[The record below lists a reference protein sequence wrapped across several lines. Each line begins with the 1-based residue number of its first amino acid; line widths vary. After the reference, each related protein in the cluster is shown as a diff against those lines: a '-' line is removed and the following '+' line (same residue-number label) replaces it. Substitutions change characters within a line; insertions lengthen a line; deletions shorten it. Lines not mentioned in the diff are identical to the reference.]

1 MRSMIDPGAA
11 MREPAKRAALSISAA
26 AAAGRIGIP
35 MLASAFVGAVCGGFV
50 PPVAAQALPLP
61 VFSEIPVSPT
71 SRPFGSRADQ
81 IAAAGQIEREFLQSG
96 RANVYAH
103 GPDGLA
109 TVASPGVKY
118 TTRFIVR
125 KPADPARFSGTVWLE
140 LLNPTARYDQD
151 VLGALSLE
159 HLLRRGD
166 IYVGLTVKPVA
177 ARTMA
182 SQFDLK
188 NSPKRYQDLS
198 FPNPQPGHCEPQGS
212 GVTSFKDS
220 EDGLAWDILS
230 QAGTLLRSPAG
241 PLAGYPVQWLLASG
255 YSQTANYL
263 VTYINTVLPA
273 MRAADV
279 PPPFDGYLVAS
290 RTGNWT
296 PLNQCAPVFARDA
309 PQQALRDAGVPVLNI
324 NTETDVPGTVAARR
338 PDDTRFR
345 LWEVAG
351 AGHSSQDSRSRTTA
365 DRDFRNTPFPALSIT
380 CVNKITTFPHRYAL
394 NAAHGALDRWVRNGT
409 APAAVERMALRDGG
423 IQRDGHGNAVGGVRL
438 PAIEVP
444 LAEYQG
450 SNKFAGQGANFC
462 FLLGSESPFSQEK
475 LKALYPTPLVYRE
488 RVAAAA
494 ASARQ
499 LGVLEPEDA
508 QEIIDAAAQR

>member
-1 MRSMIDPGAA
+1 MR
-11 MREPAKRAALSISAA
+11 
-26 AAAGRIGIP
+26 
-35 MLASAFVGAVCGGFV
+35 ASACVVAITCGFASAVG
-50 PPVAAQALPLP
+50 AQALPLP
-61 VFSEIPVSPT
+61 AFSEIPVSPT
-71 SRPFGSRADQ
+71 SRPFGSRAGQ
-81 IAAAGQIEREFLQSG
+81 IAAAGHVEREFLQSG
-96 RANVYAH
+96 MANVYAH

-109 TVASPGVKY
+109 SVASPAVKY

-125 KPADPARFSGTVWLE
+125 MPSDPARFSGTVWLE

-159 HLLRRGD
+159 HLMRRGD

-177 ARTMA
+177 ARTIA

-198 FPNPQPGHCEPQGS
+198 FPNPRPGLCEPQGL
-212 GVTSFKDS
+212 GLTSFKDS
-220 EDGLAWDILS
+220 EDGLAWDIVS
-230 QAGTLLRSPAG
+230 QAGALLRSPTG
-241 PLAGYPVQWLLASG
+241 PLAGYQVQRLMASG

-273 MRAADV
+273 MRRADASPV
-279 PPPFDGYLVAS
+279 FDGYLVAS

-309 PQQALRDAGVPVLNI
+309 PQQVLRDPSVPVLNI
-324 NTETDVPGTVAARR
+324 NTETDVPGTAAARR
-338 PDDTRFR
+338 PDDARFR

-365 DRDFRNTPFPALSIT
+365 DRDFRDTPFPALSIT

-394 NAAHGALDRWVRNGT
+394 NAAHGALDRWVRDRT
-409 APAAVERMALRDGG
+409 PPAVVERIALRDGN
-423 IQRDGHGNAVGGVRL
+423 IQRDQHGNAVGGVRL
-438 PAIEVP
+438 PAIEAP

-462 FLLGSESPFSQEK
+462 FLLGSETPFSPEK
-475 LKALYPTPLVYRE
+475 LVALYPTAEVYRQ

-494 ASARQ
+494 DLARQ
-499 LGVLEPEDA
+499 RGVLEPEDA
-508 QEIIDAAAQR
+508 KEIIDAAAQR